1 MNRGA
6 KKLLVELVTTGSEL
20 LLGEIINE
28 NVRYLSQQ
36 LNQMGYSVVYQTTVG
51 DNPARMESV
60 LRTALARTDIVITT
74 GGLGPTQGDMTKLVG
89 AEVMEVSLVFR
100 EDVMQTVTSWIKLRH
115 PERDLTGNQRR
126 QAMIPEGA
134 EVLENGAGT
143 APGTALYKG
152 GKLLIHLPGPPSE
165 MRWVFDYRVK
175 PYLQRLF
182 GSQGYIY
189 SSYMKIYDMG
199 EARIE
204 DTIMDLVKEQSNPTI
219 AMYARI
225 GFVEVRITA
234 KAADEQAAK
243 ALVLPMREKLCSRLP
258 NVIVTYDDE
267 SVAAA
272 LGRVLLKK
280 GLTVSGAESCTG
292 GLVGSYITDIA
303 GSSAYFLGSAGTY
316 QDRVKV
322 SVLGVS
328 EETLRLYTAV
338 SEETAAEM
346 ARGSRVLYHSDIAVS
361 TTGIAGPDGGTA
373 EKPAGLV
380 YIGVDGPWGTTVH
393 KNIFPGNRIEV
404 KERAAMKAVFY
415 VLQYLS
421 EHS

>member
-1 MNRGA
+1 M
-6 KKLLVELVTTGSEL
+6 LVELVTTGSEL
-20 LLGEIINE
+20 LLGEIVNE

-36 LNQMGYSVVYQTTVG
+36 LNKMGYSVIYQTTVG
-51 DNPARMESV
+51 DNPNRMETV
-60 LRTALARTDIVITT
+60 LRTALNRADIVITT
-74 GGLGPTQGDMTKLVG
+74 GGLGPTQGDVTKIIG
-89 AEVMEVSLVFR
+89 ARVMGVSLVFR
-100 EDVMQTVTSWIKLRH
+100 KDVMEGVTAWIKLRH
-115 PERDLTGNQRR
+115 PERDLTDNQRR

-134 EVLENGAGT
+134 TVLANEAGT
-143 APGTALYKG
+143 APGTALYKN
-152 GKLLIHLPGPPSE
+152 GKVLIHLPGPPSE
-165 MRWVFDYRVK
+165 MRWVFNNRVK
-175 PYLQRLF
+175 TYLWRIF

-189 SSYMKIYDMG
+189 STYVKIYDMG

-204 DTIMDLVKEQSNPTI
+204 DMIMDLVERQSNPTI

-225 GFVEVRITA
+225 GFVEVRVTA
-234 KAADEQAAK
+234 KAADEETAK
-243 ALVLPMREKLCSRLP
+243 ALVRPVEDELRKRLRRAA
-258 NVIVTYDDE
+258 VTYNDE
-267 SVAAA
+267 TVAAA
-272 LGRVLLKK
+272 LGRALLDRK
-280 GLTVSGAESCTG
+280 LTMSCAESCTG
-292 GLVGSYITDIA
+292 GLVGSYITDVA

-316 QDRVKV
+316 QDGVKTKL
-322 SVLGVS
+322 LGVS
-328 EETLRLYTAV
+328 SETLRLHTAV